1 MSAHVLVV
9 DDDPALL
16 EALPV
21 SVGLR
26 MADVAMDTCD
36 SGTGALG
43 LIEATDYDAV
53 ITDIKMPGMD
63 GLSLLTELRARR
75 PRTPIL
81 LITGHG
87 DRELAVGALRGGA
100 FDFILKPID
109 RDYLIAALAR
119 AIEMRRLDRETERQ
133 QRALER
139 HARVLEHIADGVF
152 LLDANDT
159 IQLWNQAAQAITGLP
174 SAQVTGRQV
183 TEIFNDWHTLAPLI
197 PIARAPGTFVEAA
210 KSIPIDLDGHE
221 SWISVSGVEFEN
233 GTVYAFRS
241 LSSERAVY
249 ELRDEF
255 VTVVSHELKTPLA
268 AIYGA
273 AETLR
278 SRVDL
283 DDGTR
288 EPLLN
293 MIATESD
300 RLARI
305 VNDILLAG
313 QLDSGRFAIATDPVD
328 PLEVA
333 RDAIEAL
340 RIHAQGV
347 DVRLVAPPSL
357 PAARADGRQLRQVLD
372 NLLENAVKYS
382 SGEPR
387 IELRLEADAD
397 HVRFAVQDHGLG
409 IPGDELRRIF
419 AKFYRLD
426 PYLTGGV
433 GGTGL
438 GLYICRELVRR
449 MGGRISASSQVGQG
463 STFTVDLAAAG
474 GPSDWARGAATG
486 APANGAGQAATAEGM
501 H

>member
-1 MSAHVLVV
+1 MSPHVLVV

-26 MADVAMDTCD
+26 MEDVAMDTCD
-36 SGTGALG
+36 SGAGALG

-63 GLSLLTELRARR
+63 GLSLLTELRMRR

-109 RDYLIAALAR
+109 REYLVAALAR

-159 IQLWNQAAQAITGLP
+159 VQLWNQAAQAITGLP
-174 SAQVTGRQV
+174 SAQVTGRNV
-183 TEIFNDWHTLAPLI
+183 SEIFNDWHTLAPLI
-197 PIARAPGTFVEAA
+197 PIARVPGTSLEAA

-221 SWISVSGVEFEN
+221 SWISVMVVEFEN

-241 LSSERAVY
+241 LSSERAVD

-278 SRVDL
+278 SRTDL
-283 DDGTR
+283 DNGTR
-288 EPLLN
+288 EPLLT

-313 QLDSGRFAIATDPVD
+313 QLDSGRFAITRPGQNRRRR
-328 PLEVA
+328 
-333 RDAIEAL
+333 RDAQAL
-340 RIHAQGV
+340 RSAQGWI
-347 DVRLVAPPSL
+347 RLVALTVAPQS
-357 PAARADGRQLRQVLD
+357 ADGNSSPVL
-372 NLLENAVKYS
+372 
-382 SGEPR
+382 
-387 IELRLEADAD
+387 
-397 HVRFAVQDHGLG
+397 
-409 IPGDELRRIF
+409 
-419 AKFYRLD
+419 
-426 PYLTGGV
+426 
-433 GGTGL
+433 
-438 GLYICRELVRR
+438 
-449 MGGRISASSQVGQG
+449 
-463 STFTVDLAAAG
+463 
-474 GPSDWARGAATG
+474 
-486 APANGAGQAATAEGM
+486 
-501 H
+501 

>member
-1 MSAHVLVV
+1 
-9 DDDPALL
+9 
-16 EALPV
+16 
-21 SVGLR
+21 LR
-26 MADVAMDTCD
+26 
-36 SGTGALG
+36 
-43 LIEATDYDAV
+43 I
-53 ITDIKMPGMD
+53 
-63 GLSLLTELRARR
+63 RR
-75 PRTPIL
+75 PRAPIL

-109 RDYLIAALAR
+109 RDYLVAALGR

-133 QRALER
+133 QLALER
-139 HARVLEHIADGVF
+139 HVRVLEHIGDGVF
-152 LLDANDT
+152 LLDADDT
-159 IQLWNQAAQAITGLP
+159 IQLWNQAAEAITGLP
-174 SAQVTGRQV
+174 TAQVVGRKV
-183 TEIFNDWHTLAPLI
+183 ADVFHDWYELAPLI
-197 PIARAPGTFVEAA
+197 PVSRMPGTLAQAA
-210 KSIPIDLDGHE
+210 KTIPIDLDGHE
-221 SWISVSGVEFEN
+221 SWISVTGVEFEN

-241 LSSERAVY
+241 LSSERAID

-278 SRVDL
+278 ARKDAL
-283 DDGTR
+283 DERQRG
-288 EPLLN
+288 PLLD

-313 QLDSGRFAIATDPVD
+313 QLDSGRCAIASDPVD
-328 PLEVA
+328 PLGVA
-333 RDAIEAL
+333 QGAVDAL
-340 RIHAQGV
+340 RLHTPAV
-347 DVRLVAPPSL
+347 NVRLVAPPSL
-357 PAARADGRQLRQVLD
+357 PAARGDARQLRQVLD

-387 IELRLEADAD
+387 IELRIEADAD

-409 IPGDELRRIF
+409 IPGDELRRVF

-426 PYLTGGV
+426 PYLTGGI

-438 GLYICRELVRR
+438 GLYICRELVHR
-449 MGGRISASSQVGQG
+449 MGGRISVSSQLGQG
-463 STFTVDLAAAG
+463 STFTVDLAVAAG
-474 GPSDWARGAATG
+474 RSEDEPSAHRASETTG
-486 APANGAGQAATAEGM
+486 VV
-501 H
+501 

>member
-9 DDDPALL
+9 DDDAALL

-26 MADVAMDTCD
+26 MADVELDTCD
-36 SGTGALG
+36 SGAGALS
-43 LIEATDYDAV
+43 LIEETDYDAV

-109 RDYLIAALAR
+109 RDYLVAALAR

-133 QRALER
+133 QLALER
-139 HARVLEHIADGVF
+139 HARVLEHIGDGVF
-152 LLDANDT
+152 LLDADDT
-159 IQLWNQAAQAITGLP
+159 IQLWNKAAEAITGLP
-174 SAQVTGRQV
+174 AAQVTGRDV
-183 TEIFNDWHTLAPLI
+183 AEIFHDWHTLAPLI
-197 PIARAPGTFVEAA
+197 PIARMPGTSVEAA
-210 KSIPIDLDGHE
+210 KTIPIDLDGHE
-221 SWISVSGVEFEN
+221 SWISVTGVEFEN
-233 GTVYAFRS
+233 GTVFAFRS
-241 LSSERAVY
+241 LSSERAVD

-278 SRVDL
+278 ARKHLL
-283 DDGTR
+283 DERQR
-288 EPLLN
+288 EPLLD

-313 QLDSGRFAIATDPVD
+313 QLDSGRFAIASDPVD

-333 RDAIEAL
+333 RDAIDAL
-340 RIHAQGV
+340 RIHAHGA

-382 SGEPR
+382 SGEAR
-387 IELRLEADAD
+387 IEVRLEADAD
-397 HVRFAVQDHGLG
+397 HVRFAVQDQGLG

-419 AKFYRLD
+419 AKFYRCD

-449 MGGRISASSQVGQG
+449 MGGRIYATSQLGHG

-474 GPSDWARGAATG
+474 GSSDWEGAAERAATSG
-486 APANGAGQAATAEGM
+486 VGQAAAGGNM
-501 H
+501 R

>member
-1 MSAHVLVV
+1 MNTRVLVV
-9 DDDPALL
+9 DDDHALL

-21 SVGLR
+21 TVGLR
-26 MADVAMDTCD
+26 MTGVEMDTCD
-36 SGTGALG
+36 SGAGALD
-43 LIEATDYDAV
+43 LLEEIDYDAV

-63 GLSLLTELRARR
+63 GLTLLTELRTRR

-109 RDYLIAALAR
+109 RDYLVAALAR

-133 QRALER
+133 QVALER
-139 HARVLEHIADGVF
+139 HARVLEHIGDGVF
-152 LLDANDT
+152 LVGADET
-159 IQLWNQAAQAITGLP
+159 IQLWNQAAEAITGLP
-174 SAQVTGRQV
+174 AEQVTGLKV
-183 TEIFNDWHTLAPLI
+183 EEIFHDWQSLAPLI
-197 PIARAPGTFVEAA
+197 PVSRMPGTSAEPA
-210 KSIPIDLDGHE
+210 KTIPIELDGHE
-221 SWISVSGVEFEN
+221 SWISVTGVEFEN

-241 LSSERAVY
+241 LSSERAID

-278 SRVDL
+278 ARKNEL
-283 DDGTR
+283 DEHTR
-288 EPLLN
+288 GPLLD
-293 MIATESD
+293 MIVTESD

-305 VNDILLAG
+305 VNDILIAG
-313 QLDSGRFAIATDPVD
+313 QLDSGRFTVETDAVDPVV
-328 PLEVA
+328 VA

-340 RIHAQGV
+340 RLHARGV
-347 DVRLVAPPSL
+347 DVRLVAQPSV
-357 PAARADGRQLRQVLD
+357 PAAHADARQLRQVLD

-387 IELRLEADAD
+387 IEVRVDVQGD
-397 HVRFAVQDHGLG
+397 HVRVAVADQGLG
-409 IPGDELRRIF
+409 IPSDELRRIF

-449 MGGRISASSQVGQG
+449 MGGRISASSKLGHG
-463 STFTVDLAAAG
+463 STFTVDLAV
-474 GPSDWARGAATG
+474 
-486 APANGAGQAATAEGM
+486 ANGRGGSGLGAMTVAQTAI
-501 H
+501 HH